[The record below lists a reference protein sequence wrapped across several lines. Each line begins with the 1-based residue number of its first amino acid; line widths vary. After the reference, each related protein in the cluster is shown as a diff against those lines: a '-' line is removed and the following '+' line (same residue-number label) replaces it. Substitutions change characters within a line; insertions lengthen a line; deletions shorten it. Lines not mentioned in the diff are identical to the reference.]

1 MAEERVEST
10 PDTSADRGPLVPVE
24 VEIYVE
30 PDGSVTFADLAEG
43 LLPVVDRLDSSA
55 SRPAGPDSG
64 STPVGGAAVD
74 ASP

>member
-1 MAEERVEST
+1 MAEERAES
-10 PDTSADRGPLVPVE
+10 GPPFPAE

-43 LLPVVDRLDSSA
+43 LLPVVDRLDPAA
-55 SRPAGPDSG
+55 SRYVGPDSD
-64 STPVGGAAVD
+64 SASVGGAAVD

>member
-1 MAEERVEST
+1 MAEERAE
-10 PDTSADRGPLVPVE
+10 DRPPFPAE

-43 LLPVVDRLDSSA
+43 LLPVIDRLGDTAA
-55 SRPAGPDSG
+55 SRSAGPDPDSA
-64 STPVGGAAVD
+64 SVGDAAVD